1 MKKCPY
7 CAEEI
12 QDEAIKCRHCG
23 ASLVP
28 QRPAAPPVQTIQA
41 TGKGL
46 KGQLVIAGL
55 LIVLGLFILVP
66 CCMAGS
72 ANASWFGLAT
82 MGLGLVWM
90 IVVKT
95 IMWWQHG

>member
-1 MKKCPY
+1 
-7 CAEEI
+7 
-12 QDEAIKCRHCG
+12 
-23 ASLVP
+23 
-28 QRPAAPPVQTIQA
+28 
-41 TGKGL
+41 
-46 KGQLVIAGL
+46 
-55 LIVLGLFILVP
+55 
-66 CCMAGS
+66 MAGS